1 MSCVLFCDWT
11 ARWPDVCPSGRGGKI
26 NGAALK
32 PGRSPQVSAGSSA
45 VGIWFRGRGGRVLE
59 RKRKSELGGFP
70 GGPEGVN
77 GSQSSGRT
85 EFSRKRK
92 CQTFRKLGEEQ
103 EYQLLN
109 DTSEESRIR
118 EIAVIRALA
127 DVQTKSDATIA
138 TYKAIET
145 ALIQEIRD
153 LKAKIRKLE
162 AQDNSRPICLRSPHG
177 GIPRRECP

>member
-1 MSCVLFCDWT
+1 MSTDRIKT
-11 ARWPDVCPSGRGGKI
+11 Y
-26 NGAALK
+26 
-32 PGRSPQVSAGSSA
+32 Q
-45 VGIWFRGRGGRVLE
+45 
-59 RKRKSELGGFP
+59 
-70 GGPEGVN
+70 
-77 GSQSSGRT
+77 
-85 EFSRKRK
+85 
-92 CQTFRKLGEEQ
+92 EQ
-103 EYQLLN
+103 
-109 DTSEESRIR
+109 SEESRIR